1 MASVLVFFGLRF
13 CFCIQ
18 FFRLRCGCRLV
29 LVGCRAGGLRGR
41 QVVVS
46 APGGQCF
53 FAVFF
58 VFGGLV
64 VFHVGWAGCALRF
77 SGGWGVWFCGL
88 FLVWRFHFRCG
99 FSFVGGDGRVF
110 EVVLVFLVCL

>member
-1 MASVLVFFGLRF
+1 MASGLVFFGLRF

-18 FFRLRCGCRLV
+18 FFRLRCGCRFV

-58 VFGGLV
+58 FGAVWSFFTLGGQVVRCVFPEGGAFGFAVCFWCGVFIFVADLV
-64 VFHVGWAGCALRF
+64 SLAAVVAFLKF
-77 SGGWGVWFCGL
+77 VWC
-88 FLVWRFHFRCG
+88 
-99 FSFVGGDGRVF
+99 FSFV
-110 EVVLVFLVCL
+110 C